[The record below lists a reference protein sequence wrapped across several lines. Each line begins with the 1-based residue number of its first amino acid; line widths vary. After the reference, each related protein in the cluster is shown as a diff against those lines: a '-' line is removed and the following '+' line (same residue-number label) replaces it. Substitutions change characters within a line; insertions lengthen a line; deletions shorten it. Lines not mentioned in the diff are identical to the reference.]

1 MRARWGTA
9 RAIPQELQRSGDMTL
24 QAISLR
30 LRRRDD
36 GQDLIE
42 YALLVA
48 LIAIVAVAAISAVG
62 SAVLNSFWSVIA
74 AGLSV
79 S

>member
-1 MRARWGTA
+1 MH
-9 RAIPQELQRSGDMTL
+9 TL
-24 QAISLR
+24 QLIATR
-30 LRRRDD
+30 LRRLED

-42 YALLVA
+42 YALLTA
-48 LIAIVAVAAISAVG
+48 LIAVVAIAGVTAVG

-79 S
+79 Q

>member
-1 MRARWGTA
+1 MQTLHMITA
-9 RAIPQELQRSGDMTL
+9 R
-24 QAISLR
+24 LR
-30 LRRRDD
+30 QLED

-42 YALLVA
+42 YALLAA
-48 LIAIVAVAAISAVG
+48 LIAVVAFAGVTAVG

-79 S
+79 Q

>member
-1 MRARWGTA
+1 MRTLRYIT
-9 RAIPQELQRSGDMTL
+9 RQLVRSDE
-24 QAISLR
+24 
-30 LRRRDD
+30 

-48 LIAIVAVAAISAVG
+48 LISLVAVAGVTAVG
-62 SAVLNSFWSVIA
+62 SAVLDGFWAVIA

-79 S
+79 Q

>member
-1 MRARWGTA
+1 MRTLRYIT
-9 RAIPQELQRSGDMTL
+9 RQLVRSDE
-24 QAISLR
+24 
-30 LRRRDD
+30 

-48 LIAIVAVAAISAVG
+48 LISLVAVVGVTAVG
-62 SAVLNSFWSVIA
+62 SAVLDGFWAVIA

-79 S
+79 Q

>member
-1 MRARWGTA
+1 MRTV
-9 RAIPQELQRSGDMTL
+9 
-24 QAISLR
+24 QAISRR
-30 LRRRDD
+30 LQQLDE

-48 LIAIVAVAAISAVG
+48 LIAIVAYVGVTSVG
-62 SAVLNSFWSVIA
+62 SAVLSSFWDVIA
-74 AGLSV
+74 KGLNV